1 MYMGDRVRLTVKVV
15 GTSTTKHR
23 FRKHN
28 CTRLLSLNAC
38 VVCSSGA
45 ITRPSLGSLSL
56 SPSLFRF
63 RFLLFLFL
71 SPSPPLFPF
80 LFLFLFLSPTLSLCL
95 FATYTACARACCARR
110 VARSPEYLLYC
121 CRVPGSTKSDFTVDV
136 VGCKGEERTQ
146 KREQGS
152 HCVRGA
158 EKGVA
163 LYTRQQALNNA
174 GSHLDTDH
182 LVTGDGARTPIL
194 YLFVSLTRPLP
205 VAPSRA
211 VMPSCPCLYVLVNDT
226 SALLWSVFSPRFSA
240 R

>member
-45 ITRPSLGSLSL
+45 ITRLSLGSLSL

-63 RFLLFLFL
+63 RFL
-71 SPSPPLFPF
+71 
-80 LFLFLFLSPTLSLCL
+80 LFLFLSPTLSLCL

-136 VGCKGEERTQ
+136 VGCKGEERREPQ
-146 KREQGS
+146 KENK
-152 HCVRGA
+152 VRI
-158 EKGVA
+158 V
-163 LYTRQQALNNA
+163 
-174 GSHLDTDH
+174 
-182 LVTGDGARTPIL
+182 
-194 YLFVSLTRPLP
+194 
-205 VAPSRA
+205 
-211 VMPSCPCLYVLVNDT
+211 
-226 SALLWSVFSPRFSA
+226 
-240 R
+240 

>member
-1 MYMGDRVRLTVKVV
+1 MGDRVRLTVKVV

-45 ITRPSLGSLSL
+45 ITRLSLGSLSLSL

-71 SPSPPLFPF
+71 SPSPPRL
-80 LFLFLFLSPTLSLCL
+80 LFLFLSPTLSLCL

-136 VGCKGEERTQ
+136 VGCKGEERREPQ
-146 KREQGS
+146 KENK
-152 HCVRGA
+152 VRI
-158 EKGVA
+158 V
-163 LYTRQQALNNA
+163 
-174 GSHLDTDH
+174 
-182 LVTGDGARTPIL
+182 
-194 YLFVSLTRPLP
+194 
-205 VAPSRA
+205 
-211 VMPSCPCLYVLVNDT
+211 
-226 SALLWSVFSPRFSA
+226 
-240 R
+240 